1 MVVCF
6 VLISKGK
13 IIVYG
18 LLLNLQQT
26 CTPYSVFFISV
37 AQLGQT
43 LCDLM
48 DYTPPGSSLHG
59 IFQARILE
67 WVAIQKVKCTQS
79 LILIQ
84 APLNPLYHN
93 TAGH

>member
-13 IIVYG
+13 TIAYG

-37 AQLGQT
+37 TVRSDSLRPYDLYSARL
-43 LCDLM
+43 LC
-48 DYTPPGSSLHG
+48 G

-67 WVAIQKVKCTQS
+67 WVAISSSRRFLQ
-79 LILIQ
+79 
-84 APLNPLYHN
+84 PRD
-93 TAGH
+93 

>member
-67 WVAIQKVKCTQS
+67 WVAISSSRRFLQ
-79 LILIQ
+79 
-84 APLNPLYHN
+84 PRD
-93 TAGH
+93 